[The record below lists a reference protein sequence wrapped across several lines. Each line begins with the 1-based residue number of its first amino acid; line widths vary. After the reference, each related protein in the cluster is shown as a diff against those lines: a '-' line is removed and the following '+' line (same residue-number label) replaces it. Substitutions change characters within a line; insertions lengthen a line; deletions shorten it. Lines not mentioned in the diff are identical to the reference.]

1 MYEIDIFEKQYQKV
15 NYRADPIPIFKMYT
29 AETLVYK
36 VINNL
41 SRVSS
46 DSLEM
51 YYIQALIKDLRE
63 GIKYLYQKQAKK

>member
-1 MYEIDIFEKQYQKV
+1 MYEIDNFEKQYQKV
-15 NYRADPIPIFKMYT
+15 NYRADPNTIFKMYT

-46 DSLEM
+46 DFWRCTISNL
-51 YYIQALIKDLRE
+51 
-63 GIKYLYQKQAKK
+63 